1 MNKVVSFIPS
11 WPVEVHRE
19 WFRNESFPNLSVEVL
34 PKTCPL
40 GEVCEAL
47 NGADAILTAPGT
59 FLSRDILEAAKDVKL
74 VQFASAGYDS
84 IDLKVATE
92 LGIPVANNPG
102 FPSIPVAEHAIM
114 SMLVLMKYAAYSH
127 SELAKGNW
135 VQMELDKKIGEMP
148 GKTVGILGLGS
159 IGLEVAKRVRPFG
172 VRILYNKRYRLSEAQ
187 ERELGVEYA
196 SFDRLLKESD
206 FLTIHVPLTGET
218 NGLIGKEQIAK
229 MKRGA
234 FLVNTARGP
243 IVDEAAVAEALRE
256 GRLAGAAF
264 DVPRYGEGDIPKY
277 RSTFEGV
284 KNLLVTPHTS
294 AMSPESTDRCVK
306 GFTANIFRALNGEKL
321 QNIVNGVWRQ

>member
-1 MNKVVSFIPS
+1 
-11 WPVEVHRE
+11 
-19 WFRNESFPNLSVEVL
+19 
-34 PKTCPL
+34 
-40 GEVCEAL
+40 
-47 NGADAILTAPGT
+47 
-59 FLSRDILEAAKDVKL
+59 
-74 VQFASAGYDS
+74 
-84 IDLKVATE
+84 
-92 LGIPVANNPG
+92 
-102 FPSIPVAEHAIM
+102 
-114 SMLVLMKYAAYSH
+114 
-127 SELAKGNW
+127 
-135 VQMELDKKIGEMP
+135 MEIDKKIGEMP

-172 VRILYNKRYRLSEAQ
+172 VRILYNKRNRLSEAQ

-206 FLTIHVPLTGET
+206 FLTVHVPLTGET

-234 FLVNTARGP
+234 FLINTARGA
-243 IVDEAAVAEALRE
+243 IVDEVAVAEALRD

-264 DVPRYGEGDIPKY
+264 DVPRYGDGDIPKY

-294 AMSPESTDRCVK
+294 ALSPESTDRCVK
-306 GFTANIFRALNGEKL
+306 GFTANIFRALSGEKP